1 MIKKLAITG
10 LACVCSLCISAEA
23 FAYSTR
29 SKIYFGADYVY
40 SDIKYKNNTLYEM
53 DDGYNGISPV
63 IGFSSY
69 GVGLEAWYMFSD
81 KAENKHGYESE
92 LTAYGADLVGEAPL
106 SESFSVIVSIGLAK
120 YTFKITQ
127 PNGWKYDQDVN
138 GPRFGIGLQYEI
150 IPHIAFACLQANE
163 HSPVVR
169 KQFTGLF
176 SFLQPTPIQDHLVKV
191 AFLFLYLHFLPY
203 NKHGKTKQQI
213 NYLLFKIL
221 FFNGKRN
228 RAAGKKLPLF

>member
-81 KAENKHGYESE
+81 KAENKHGYESA
-92 LTAYGADLVGEAPL
+92 TGPT
-106 SESFSVIVSIGLAK
+106 SIPSITIRRMTRSSFRPATSPPPSRLAA
-120 YTFKITQ
+120 I
-127 PNGWKYDQDVN
+127 
-138 GPRFGIGLQYEI
+138 
-150 IPHIAFACLQANE
+150 
-163 HSPVVR
+163 R
-169 KQFTGLF
+169 K
-176 SFLQPTPIQDHLVKV
+176 
-191 AFLFLYLHFLPY
+191 
-203 NKHGKTKQQI
+203 
-213 NYLLFKIL
+213 
-221 FFNGKRN
+221 
-228 RAAGKKLPLF
+228 

>member
-81 KAENKHGYESE
+81 
-92 LTAYGADLVGEAPL
+92 
-106 SESFSVIVSIGLAK
+106 
-120 YTFKITQ
+120 
-127 PNGWKYDQDVN
+127 NGWKYDQDVN

-150 IPHIAFACLQANE
+150 IPHIALRTMFHYTSLNSGSTDFYDGVSE
-163 HSPVVR
+163 VSGGVR
-169 KQFTGLF
+169 IIF
-176 SFLQPTPIQDHLVKV
+176 
-191 AFLFLYLHFLPY
+191 
-203 NKHGKTKQQI
+203 
-213 NYLLFKIL
+213 
-221 FFNGKRN
+221 
-228 RAAGKKLPLF
+228 

>member
-92 LTAYGADLVGEAPL
+92 LTAYGPVCMSSRGRMLGPVSTSLVYPSG
-106 SESFSVIVSIGLAK
+106 
-120 YTFKITQ
+120 KISSCY
-127 PNGWKYDQDVN
+127 G
-138 GPRFGIGLQYEI
+138 R
-150 IPHIAFACLQANE
+150 
-163 HSPVVR
+163 
-169 KQFTGLF
+169 
-176 SFLQPTPIQDHLVKV
+176 
-191 AFLFLYLHFLPY
+191 
-203 NKHGKTKQQI
+203 HGS
-213 NYLLFKIL
+213 
-221 FFNGKRN
+221 GS
-228 RAAGKKLPLF
+228 

>member
-81 KAENKHGYESE
+81 KAENKNGYESE

-150 IPHIAFACLQANE
+150 IPLIALRTMFHYTSLNSGSTDFYDGVSE
-163 HSPVVR
+163 VSGGVR
-169 KQFTGLF
+169 IIF
-176 SFLQPTPIQDHLVKV
+176 
-191 AFLFLYLHFLPY
+191 
-203 NKHGKTKQQI
+203 
-213 NYLLFKIL
+213 
-221 FFNGKRN
+221 
-228 RAAGKKLPLF
+228 

>member
-92 LTAYGADLVGEAPL
+92 RD
-106 SESFSVIVSIGLAK
+106 
-120 YTFKITQ
+120 
-127 PNGWKYDQDVN
+127 
-138 GPRFGIGLQYEI
+138 
-150 IPHIAFACLQANE
+150 
-163 HSPVVR
+163 HSR
-169 KQFTGLF
+169 
-176 SFLQPTPIQDHLVKV
+176 
-191 AFLFLYLHFLPY
+191 LYV
-203 NKHGKTKQQI
+203 
-213 NYLLFKIL
+213 
-221 FFNGKRN
+221 
-228 RAAGKKLPLF
+228 

>member
-63 IGFSSY
+63 IG
-69 GVGLEAWYMFSD
+69 
-81 KAENKHGYESE
+81 
-92 LTAYGADLVGEAPL
+92 
-106 SESFSVIVSIGLAK
+106 LAK

-150 IPHIAFACLQANE
+150 IPHIALRTMFHYTSLNSGSTDFYDGVSE
-163 HSPVVR
+163 VSGGVR
-169 KQFTGLF
+169 IIF
-176 SFLQPTPIQDHLVKV
+176 
-191 AFLFLYLHFLPY
+191 
-203 NKHGKTKQQI
+203 
-213 NYLLFKIL
+213 
-221 FFNGKRN
+221 
-228 RAAGKKLPLF
+228 

>member
-1 MIKKLAITG
+1 MIKKIAITG

-92 LTAYGADLVGEAPL
+92 LTAYGADLVGAPL

-150 IPHIAFACLQANE
+150 IPHIALRTMFHYTSLNSGSTDFYDGVSE
-163 HSPVVR
+163 VSGGVR
-169 KQFTGLF
+169 IIF
-176 SFLQPTPIQDHLVKV
+176 
-191 AFLFLYLHFLPY
+191 
-203 NKHGKTKQQI
+203 
-213 NYLLFKIL
+213 
-221 FFNGKRN
+221 
-228 RAAGKKLPLF
+228 